1 MKKFSDFLTEAAKS
15 RAADQAS
22 KLGLNHVGY
31 GYYGS
36 ANGQVTHRSVNGVL
50 IELTP
55 EQQAAKNGTPPEQ
68 HTQQGT
74 GEEEGGNAG
83 TKGDISITF
92 GRFNPPTVG
101 HEKLIERLASSSKSG
116 EYKIYPS
123 RSQDPA
129 KNPIDP
135 ETKVHYMRQM
145 FPDHAHAIINNEEFK
160 TIFDVLKSLYN
171 EGYSSINLVLGGD
184 RVAEFENLA
193 QKYNGKLYEFEEIKV
208 QSAGDR
214 DPDSDSVEGMSASK
228 MRKAVADGD
237 YNMFKS
243 GIPKTLSDK
252 ECKELFKEVKN
263 SMQLQEEDDF
273 SEASYALYEIA
284 PKLDPD
290 GLREAYYDMKV
301 FKEGTFIENINS
313 GITGKIVKRGV
324 NYVIYIDEHD
334 NVYRGWLK
342 DLQEVLPSGKNF
354 VSFKKTDPK
363 KGYADL
369 KAYNFSP
376 LGLEGTPK
384 LAKAV
389 RDLTPGLT
397 KTINKKS
404 KVKAK

>member
-1 MKKFSDFLTEAAKS
+1 MKKFSDFLTEAAPS
-15 RAADQAS
+15 PAADKAA
-22 KLGLNHVGY
+22 KLGLSHVGY
-31 GYYGS
+31 GYYGQ
-36 ANGQVTHRSVNGVL
+36 ANGQVTHRSVNGQL
-50 IELTP
+50 IELSA
-55 EQQAAKNGTPPEQ
+55 EQQAAKNGTPAPEQ
-68 HTQQGT
+68 GQQGT

-123 RSQDPA
+123 RSQDPK

-145 FPDHAHAIINNEEFK
+145 FPDHAHAIVNNEEFK

-171 EGYSSINLVLGGD
+171 EGYSQINLVLGGD

-193 QKYNGKLYEFEEIKV
+193 EKYNGKLYEFEEISV

-228 MRKAVADGD
+228 MRKAAAENDFNSFRAG
-237 YNMFKS
+237 M
-243 GIPKTLSDK
+243 PQALEDK
-252 ECKELFKEVKN
+252 EAKELFKELRG
-263 SMQLQEEDDF
+263 SMQVESIEDFGD
-273 SEASYALYEIA
+273 ASYELYEIA
-284 PKLDPD
+284 PKLDPE
-290 GLREAYYDMKV
+290 GLREAYYDKKI
-301 FKEGTFIENINS
+301 FKEGAIIENVNS

-334 NVYRGWLK
+334 HVYRGWLK
-342 DLQEVLPSGKNF
+342 DLQEVSVQNF
-354 VSFKKTDPK
+354 LSYRKTDPK

-389 RDLTPGLT
+389 KTLTPGE
-397 KTINKKS
+397 TINKKS
-404 KVKAK
+404 SSKKK

>member
-1 MKKFSDFLTEAAKS
+1 MKKFSDFLTEAATS
-15 RAADQAS
+15 QAADKAA
-22 KLGLNHVGY
+22 KLGLSHVGY
-31 GYYGS
+31 GYYGRPD
-36 ANGQVTHRSVNGVL
+36 GTVTHRSVNGQL
-50 IELTP
+50 IELSA
-55 EQQAAKNGTPPEQ
+55 EQQAAKNGVSPEQ
-68 HTQQGT
+68 QQGST
-74 GEEEGGNAG
+74 GGEEEGGNAG

-123 RSQDPA
+123 RSQDPK

-145 FPDHAHAIINNEEFK
+145 FPDHAHAIVNNEEFK

-171 EGYSSINLVLGGD
+171 EGYSQINLVLGGD

-193 QKYNGKLYEFEEIKV
+193 EKYNGKLYEFEEISV

-228 MRKAVADGD
+228 MRKAAAENDFNSFRTGMPQALD
-237 YNMFKS
+237 
-243 GIPKTLSDK
+243 DK
-252 ECKELFKEVKN
+252 AAKELFKELRG
-263 SMQLQEEDDF
+263 SMQVESIEDFGD
-273 SEASYALYEIA
+273 ASYELYEIA
-284 PKLDPD
+284 PKLDPE
-290 GLREAYYDMKV
+290 GLREAYYDKKI
-301 FKEGTFIENINS
+301 FKEGAIIENINS

-334 NVYRGWLK
+334 HVYRGWLK
-342 DLQEVLPSGKNF
+342 DLQEVSVQNF
-354 VSFKKTDPK
+354 LSYRKTDPK

-369 KAYNFSP
+369 KAFNFSP

-389 RDLTPGLT
+389 KTLTPGE
-397 KTINKKS
+397 TINKKS
-404 KVKAK
+404 SSKKK

>member
-15 RAADQAS
+15 QAS
-22 KLGLNHVGY
+22 DKAAKLGLSHVGY
-31 GYYGS
+31 GYYGRPD
-36 ANGQVTHRSVNGVL
+36 GTVTHRSVNGQL
-50 IELTP
+50 IELSP
-55 EQQAAKNGTPPEQ
+55 EQQAAKNGVPPEQ
-68 HTQQGT
+68 QGQQGT
-74 GEEEGGNAG
+74 GQEEGGNAG

-123 RSQDPA
+123 RSQDPK

-145 FPDHAHAIINNEEFK
+145 FPDHAHAIVNNEEFK

-171 EGYSSINLVLGGD
+171 EGYSTINLVLGGD

-193 QKYNGKLYEFEEIKV
+193 EKYNGKLYEFEEINV

-228 MRKAVADGD
+228 MRKAAAENDF
-237 YNMFKS
+237 NSFRS
-243 GIPKTLSDK
+243 GMPQALEDK
-252 ECKELFKEVKN
+252 AAKELFKELRG
-263 SMQLQEEDDF
+263 SMQVESIEDFGD
-273 SEASYALYEIA
+273 ASYELYEIA
-284 PKLDPD
+284 PKLDPE
-290 GLREAYYDMKV
+290 GLREAYYGKKI
-301 FKEGTFIENINS
+301 FKEGAIIENINS

-334 NVYRGWLK
+334 HVYRGWLK
-342 DLQEVLPSGKNF
+342 DLQEVSVKNF
-354 VSFKKTDPK
+354 VSYRKTDPK

-369 KAYNFSP
+369 KAFNFSP
-376 LGLEGTPK
+376 LGLEGTPQ

-389 RDLTPGLT
+389 KTLTPGE
-397 KTINKKS
+397 TINKKS
-404 KVKAK
+404 SSKKK

>member
-15 RAADQAS
+15 KASDQAA
-22 KLGLNHVGY
+22 KLGLKHVGY
-31 GYYGS
+31 GYYGLP
-36 ANGQVTHRSVNGVL
+36 NGTVTHRSVNGQL

-55 EQQAAKNGTPPEQ
+55 EQQAAKNGVPPEQ
-68 HTQQGT
+68 QGQQGT

-92 GRFNPPTVG
+92 GRFNPPTIG

-123 RSQDPA
+123 RSQDPK

-145 FPDHAHAIINNEEFK
+145 FPDHAHAVINNEEFK

-171 EGYSSINLVLGGD
+171 EGYSVINLVLGGD

-193 QKYNGKLYEFEEIKV
+193 QKYNGKLYEFEEINV

-237 YNMFKS
+237 YNQFKT
-243 GIPKTLSDK
+243 GIPKNLSDK
-252 ECKELFKEVKN
+252 ECKELFKEIKN

-273 SEASYALYEIA
+273 SETSYSLYEIA
-284 PKLDPD
+284 PKLDSE
-290 GLREAYYDMKV
+290 GLREAYYDHKI
-301 FKEGTFIENINS
+301 FNEGTYIENSNT
-313 GITGKIVKRGV
+313 GVLGKIVKRGV

-334 NVYRGWLK
+334 HVYRGWLK
-342 DLQEVLPSGKNF
+342 DLHEVLPSGKNF
-354 VSFKKTDPK
+354 TMFQKTDPK

-389 RDLTPGLT
+389 KNLTPGEN
-397 KTINKKS
+397 INKKD

>member
-1 MKKFSDFLTEAAKS
+1 MKKFSDFLTEAATS
-15 RAADQAS
+15 QAADKAA
-22 KLGLNHVGY
+22 KLGLSHVGY
-31 GYYGS
+31 SYYGRPD
-36 ANGQVTHRSVNGVL
+36 GTVTHRSVNGQL
-50 IELTP
+50 IELSA
-55 EQQAAKNGTPPEQ
+55 EQQAAKNGVSPEQ
-68 HTQQGT
+68 QQGST
-74 GEEEGGNAG
+74 GGEEEGGNAG

-123 RSQDPA
+123 RSQDPK

-145 FPDHAHAIINNEEFK
+145 FPDHAHAIVNNEEFK

-171 EGYSSINLVLGGD
+171 EGYSQINLVLGGD

-193 QKYNGKLYEFEEIKV
+193 EKYNGKLYEFEEISV

-228 MRKAVADGD
+228 MRKAAAENDFNSFRTGMPQALD
-237 YNMFKS
+237 
-243 GIPKTLSDK
+243 DK
-252 ECKELFKEVKN
+252 AAKELFKELRG
-263 SMQLQEEDDF
+263 SMQVESIEDFGD
-273 SEASYALYEIA
+273 ASYELYEIA
-284 PKLDPD
+284 PKLDPE
-290 GLREAYYDMKV
+290 GLREAYYDKKI
-301 FKEGTFIENINS
+301 FKEGAIIENINS

-334 NVYRGWLK
+334 HVYRGWLK
-342 DLQEVLPSGKNF
+342 DLQEVSVQNF
-354 VSFKKTDPK
+354 LSYRKTDPK

-369 KAYNFSP
+369 KAFNFSP

-389 RDLTPGLT
+389 KTLTPGE
-397 KTINKKS
+397 TINKKS
-404 KVKAK
+404 SSKKK